1 MDQSSLRKLVIE
13 EVFFNLAFE
22 RDVDFQDVCPQSTYL
37 DLESGEII
45 WVYEEDE
52 DAYVESGISKEE
64 NLEMRERIEAAS
76 DRYLEI
82 PGLNHSDHH
91 EILQEFLNSDWTDDE
106 ETWRKARDAYFG
118 SIGGW
123 KKSLK
128 DERILY
134 AFYDYRDRKTKKMAD
149 EFLREHGVDPEWK

>member
-1 MDQSSLRKLVIE
+1 
-13 EVFFNLAFE
+13 
-22 RDVDFQDVCPQSTYL
+22 VCPQSTYL

-82 PGLNHSDHH
+82 PGLSHSDHH